1 MSDDEDGGR
10 RGRDGAEEDAGRGA
24 GAAGLARRESG
35 GAGGARFEVS
45 ARALEVYR
53 KHGLDRENGV
63 LQLLESVPGDIQE
76 SILEKYGSAG
86 EVRKPSAFI
95 GALVRR
101 YTEPANKERT
111 FERLSDRVRE
121 ELEAVFTGGKLSKAE
136 FDDRC
141 VVAMFDLDEE
151 NQVLAIKKYRD
162 SDQGTIQRHEGFFH
176 SMIRR
181 LHNINQRGNSGQ
193 PPAEV
198 QDRIAEAV
206 RDGKLKE
213 GDLDARCLEAL
224 AEFDKRDGL
233 DILEQLL
240 TSDLRQVRNMGGFF
254 FGIVKRFKRGET
266 RTIVGG
272 SGGGGG
278 GGGGGRDRGGRD
290 GGRDERGGRGG
301 YGGGR
306 DDRGGRGGYSGG
318 RDDRGGNGGDRYENR
333 GYGGDSYDR
342 GGRGGYGGGGGRDDY
357 PPRGGAPA
365 GAPGYDDRYYDGR
378 GGSGG
383 GRRDDYYG
391 GPQPPAAYGGGGQDY
406 YARPPPDARDYDR
419 DRR

>member
-1 MSDDEDGGR
+1 MSDDEEGGR
-10 RGRDGAEEDAGRGA
+10 RAREGGEDDAGRGHGA
-24 GAAGLARRESG
+24 GGSVVRRESSS
-35 GAGGARFEVS
+35 GGARHEVS
-45 ARALEVYR
+45 PRALELYR
-53 KHGLDRENGV
+53 KHLLDRENGV
-63 LQLLESVPGDIQE
+63 MALLESVPADVQE
-76 SILEKYGSAG
+76 SILEKYGGAG
-86 EVRKPSAFI
+86 DVRKPVAFI

-111 FERLSDRVRE
+111 FERLSDRVRG
-121 ELEAVFTGGKLSKAE
+121 ELEAVFEGGKLSRAE

-151 NQVLAIKKYRD
+151 NQLMAIKKYRD

-198 QDRIAEAV
+198 QDRINEAV

-233 DILEQLL
+233 DILEQLF

-266 RTIVGG
+266 RAVP
-272 SGGGGG
+272 GG
-278 GGGGGRDRGGRD
+278 GGGGGRRRDDRGGRD
-290 GGRDERGGRGG
+290 GGFDRRDDRGGRGA
-301 YGGGR
+301 YGGR
-306 DDRGGRGGYSGG
+306 DDRGGGY
-318 RDDRGGNGGDRYENR
+318 GDRMESR

-342 GGRGGYGGGGGRDDY
+342 GGRGGYGGGRDDY
-357 PPRGGAPA
+357 PPRGGASGG
-365 GAPGYDDRYYDGR
+365 GAGYDDRYYDSR
-378 GGSGG
+378 GGGG
-383 GRRDDYYG
+383 ARRDDYYG
-391 GPQPPAAYGGGGQDY
+391 GPPSAGAYGGQDY